1 MRIRLP
7 IGRSLLFLCVFLFSL
22 VGLFPLRIAI
32 DWLALD
38 DAGFAAREAQ
48 GSVWLG
54 AVSEAQFGSIALGD
68 LQASLRTF
76 PLILGRAR
84 VDLSR
89 EEGADQL
96 QGAVTVSRHSFGID
110 DATSRLDIGSALAP
124 LPVASFDIEDVTA
137 RFANGLCVSAEGRVK
152 AGIAADVAGISLPSG
167 LSGNAR
173 CQGTALLLP
182 LVSQTGMEALNLRL
196 FGDGRYEAELA
207 VRLTDAAIGARL
219 LAAGFSAH
227 ADGAYTLRRQG
238 RL

>member
-38 DAGFAAREAQ
+38 EGGFAAREAK

-54 AVSEAQFGSIALGD
+54 ALSEAQFGSVALGD

-84 VDLSR
+84 VDLTR
-89 EEGADQL
+89 KEGADRL
-96 QGAVTVSRHSFGID
+96 EGAVTVSRHGFGID
-110 DATSRLDIGSALAP
+110 DMSTRLDIGSALAP
-124 LPVASFDIEDVTA
+124 LPIASFELDAVNA

-152 AGIAADVAGISLPSG
+152 AGIAADVAGLPLAGG

-182 LVSQTGMEALNLRL
+182 LVGQTGMEALNLRL
-196 FGDGRYEAELA
+196 FGDGRYQADLS
-207 VRLTDAAIGARL
+207 VNLTDAAVGARL
-219 LAAGFSAH
+219 IAAGFSAR
-227 ADGAYTLRRQG
+227 ADGGYTLRHEG